1 QYEAVR
7 DADLANGLVWT
18 EPSEVNNTYSIA
30 VIRHTCEELG
40 VTKVSALADLDGY
53 LVTFCLDAEFGDR
66 HGGCDAV
73 LEHFY
78 RPAVPDDRRSLMD
91 LGAIYQAT
99 ANGECTF
106 GEVFATDGRVP
117 ALDLVVLEDDQA
129 YFPRY
134 NLSGVIQEELY
145 EQYPQIEELIDP
157 LSEHLD

>member
-1 QYEAVR
+1 
-7 DADLANGLVWT
+7 
-18 EPSEVNNTYSIA
+18 
-30 VIRHTCEELG
+30 
-40 VTKVSALADLDGY
+40 
-53 LVTFCLDAEFGDR
+53 
-66 HGGCDAV
+66 
-73 LEHFY
+73 
-78 RPAVPDDRRSLMD
+78 
-91 LGAIYQAT
+91 T

-157 LSEHLD
+157 LSEHLDNETMAEQIGRASCRERDWSSDVCSSDLPPTANVLSAKSLPPMVACRP